1 MNPQPIPAH
10 EHWIIVGFTAA
21 AFFGPIIAG
30 IALDTYRAV
39 RNERRAQARAN
50 HPTARRQTR

>member
-10 EHWIIVGFTAA
+10 EHWIIVGFTVV

-39 RNERRAQARAN
+39 RNERHAQARAN